1 MAEIRRTFSAGRMN
15 KDIDERLLHPGEY
28 RDALNVGVGHSE
40 ASDIGSIENLLG
52 NERIGTGGIEGEIVQ
67 GVGRALAEFTL
78 TNATTVGIKRYDLE
92 EKIYWFTAA
101 DEGSFIF
108 EYDSIAGTVAVVLAD
123 VSGILN
129 FSADNLIIGIN
140 ILGGQLFW
148 TDGITEPKKIDI
160 ARFKAGS
167 TAGQTLAAGVN
178 LPAHTQVYGRAF
190 IESDIT
196 VIKKNPLSAPTVT
209 VSETLRPDGGT
220 FNVSTRFDFSSS
232 EVGDS
237 VTLGLST
244 TGHAYLEGDTI
255 RLTVIHEGETV
266 VVTGSITRVAGLQ
279 IDMTINT
286 LGDIDGTGS
295 LLYSVDIVG
304 NDVIFELKFPR
315 FAYRWKYIDGEYSTY
330 SPFSEAAFITG
341 QFSYNSELGY
351 NLAMTNNIRRVVIDS
366 FDTPTDDVVEID
378 ILYKESNANPVYTV
392 ETIPVATASIE
403 ITNDQIHAILP
414 EIQLLRP
421 YDNVPKTAFGQEII
435 ANRLVYG
442 NYTHNYDV
450 EVTPEF
456 ESNLLNREA
465 TNQSIKTGRLY
476 QFGVVYQD
484 EYGRQTPVLSNTTA
498 THSVDV
504 STSDEATQFAVKLNS
519 PAPSWATDYK
529 MYIKETATEYYNLA
543 LDRYYT
549 SEDGFVWCSFPSSEF
564 NKISIDSYL
573 ILKKQHAASGAVK
586 DAGARY
592 KVLDIS
598 TEAPDFLTDIEESVA
613 KIGYDSDIGTDV
625 DSSDNHIVEEQ
636 APTSGGKFFTWNVNP
651 DSSYYSS
658 IKTGNYLVFS
668 VAGSSNTARYEIAG
682 VTTKATEGGST
693 GGNLVAGKLTIEI
706 VDSFT
711 DDITFFTPNT
721 GSESIE
727 IIQETRKTSP
737 EFIGRF
743 FVKLER
749 NGVFDLNVI
758 DTSTDTTADEFASIA
773 TSDVYDRVQPGHAGS
788 DATGFFYDFR
798 EEVRWRVNRGSK
810 QEEFTRPKGAGIS
823 VGSNKVDISFAGTEP
838 NGFKNPL
845 WSNEFGNYLGRVGTY
860 IRFVTG
866 GTVYRIMSVEHVAGP
881 NLQSST
887 TRNAGTFGS
896 ASNPTDGY
904 FSINRPGSPS
914 TSFKRWSITLDK
926 PIDDSPIAAGAE
938 VVNQNIH
945 GVSTVLAKPIEILE
959 NLTET
964 LRGREGVTPYVADPA
979 IFETEPTGDDAL
991 DIYYETQETFPISE
1005 HGNLQNLKWYNC
1017 FSFENGVES
1026 DRIRDDFNGVRLDK
1040 GARVSATIAD
1050 PFMEESRPNGFIWS
1064 GIFNSITGINNTN
1077 QFILA
1082 EGIQKELQPMF
1093 GSIQRLHAR
1102 DTNLIAFCEDKV
1114 VRILADKDALFN
1126 ADGSTN
1132 VTASNNVLGQT
1143 VPFTGEY
1150 GISKNPESFA
1160 TYGSRMYFTDKNRG
1174 VILRLSQDGLTEI
1187 SSKGMSDYFRDLFQV
1202 STGNIR
1208 TSYDDYHDT
1217 LNVTINNS
1225 TVSYHEES
1233 GGWTSRK
1240 SFVPELGL
1248 SLNNRYYTWYNGELW
1263 QHNSRAVP
1271 RNNFYG
1277 VQYNSSI
1284 VFIFNDEPGTVKKFL
1299 TLNYEG
1305 TQPKTL
1311 ASYDLED
1318 NVVQLNTI
1326 DGGWFSPAMIT
1337 DLDVGDAKAFIK
1349 KEGKWFT
1356 NIGVLGGPEA
1366 MIAVEQAM
1374 DEAELT
1380 PGAEGSEEAM
1390 ESIEEFLEEIEENLD
1405 EGTEDSLESIGPVEE
1420 VEELEDPDTGETEAQ
1435 ETSITINLV

>member
-286 LGDIDGTGS
+286 LGDIDDTGS

-341 QFSYNSELGY
+341 QFSYNSELGH

-421 YDNVPKTAFGQEII
+421 YDNVPKTAFGQEVI

-484 EYGRQTPVLSNTTA
+484 QYGRQTPVLSNTSA

-529 MYIKETATEYYNLA
+529 MYIKETSTEYYNLA

-549 SEDGFVWCSFPSSEF
+549 GEDGFVWCSFPSSEF

-592 KVLDIS
+592 KVLDIQ
-598 TEAPDFLTDIEESVA
+598 TEAPDTLTRISEVVGDLQYENVSASIFNWIEEPLGGNQITIEVVPEASYYRHIHAATHLLFTNSAGDRSHEFTIASVTNLLDDQNDVILPGSLRLEFTEVFTEDNLGDFLTNGIFSP
-613 KIGYDSDIGTDV
+613 DV
-625 DSSDNHIVEEQ
+625 RVELIDEVQ
-636 APTSGGKFFTWNVNP
+636 RM
-651 DSSYYSS
+651 
-658 IKTGNYLVFS
+658 L
-668 VAGSSNTARYEIAG
+668 
-682 VTTKATEGGST
+682 
-693 GGNLVAGKLTIEI
+693 
-706 VDSFT
+706 
-711 DDITFFTPNT
+711 
-721 GSESIE
+721 
-727 IIQETRKTSP
+727 P

-743 FVKLER
+743 FVKIER
-749 NGVFDLNVI
+749 NGTFDTNII
-758 DTSTDTTADEFASIA
+758 DTSTINTPDDFVPLI
-773 TSDVYDRVQPGHAGS
+773 SDDIYDRVQPGHAGS

-798 EEVRWRVNRGSK
+798 EEVKWRVNRGSK
-810 QEEFTRPKGAGIS
+810 QEEFIREKGVGIS
-823 VGSNKVDISFAGTEP
+823 VGSNLVDISFAGTEAS
-838 NGFKNPL
+838 GYKNPL
-845 WSNEFGNYLGRVGTY
+845 WSNEVGNHLGRAGTY
-860 IRFVTG
+860 IRFVDG
-866 GTVYRIMSVEHVAGP
+866 GEIYKIVSVEQTAGP

-914 TSFKRWSITLDK
+914 TSFKRWSIVLDK
-926 PIDDSPIAAGAE
+926 PVTAIPTLTE
-938 VVNQNIH
+938 VVNQNTH
-945 GVSTVLAKPIEILE
+945 GVSAAVGTIDILR
-959 NLTET
+959 NLTENPRT
-964 LRGREGVTPYVADPA
+964 SDGGTPYVADPA

-1390 ESIEEFLEEIEENLD
+1390 EAIEEFLEEIEENLD
-1405 EGTEDSLESIGPVEE
+1405 DGTDDSLESIGPVEE

>member
-78 TNATTVGIKRYDLE
+78 TNAATVGIKRYDLE

-108 EYDSIAGTVAVVLAD
+108 EYDSIAGTVAVVLSD
-123 VSGILN
+123 TSGILN

-160 ARFKAGS
+160 NRFKAGS
-167 TAGQTLAAGVN
+167 TMGQTLAAGIN
-178 LPAHTQVYGRAF
+178 LPAHTTVYGRAF

-232 EVGDS
+232 SVTDS
-237 VTLGLST
+237 VTLNLSA

-255 RLTVIHEGETV
+255 RLSAIHEGETI

-286 LGDIDGTGS
+286 VGDIEDSGS

-315 FAYRWKYIDGEYSTY
+315 FAYRWKYIDGEYSAY

-341 QFSYNSELGY
+341 QFEYNSELGR

-366 FDTPTDDVVEID
+366 FDTPTSDVVEID
-378 ILYKESNANPVYTV
+378 VLYKESNANPVYTV

-484 EYGRQTPVLSNTTA
+484 QYGRQTPVLSNTSA

-529 MYIKETATEYYNLA
+529 MFIKETATEYYNLA

-549 SEDGFVWCSFPSSEF
+549 GEDGFVWCSFPSSEF

-573 ILKKQHAASGAVK
+573 ILKKQHSASGAVK

-598 TEAPDFLTDIEESVA
+598 TEAPDFLIIQEEAAA
-613 KIGYDSDIGTDV
+613 KIAYDPATVDADDMPDERIPANVSDTF
-625 DSSDNHIVEEQ
+625 S
-636 APTSGGKFFTWNVNP
+636 WRVNP
-651 DSSYYSS
+651 DSSYFAD
-658 IKTGNYLVFS
+658 IKTGNDIVFS
-668 VAGSSNTARYEIAG
+668 NGVSTARYTIDTISDLATDPG
-682 VTTKATEGGST
+682 NLTVTLTEGFLMDDIAFIAP
-693 GGNLVAGKLTIEI
+693 GGVLDTDITIEI
-706 VDSFT
+706 
-711 DDITFFTPNT
+711 IT
-721 GSESIE
+721 
-727 IIQETRKTSP
+727 ETRERLP

-749 NGVFDLNVI
+749 NGVFDTNVI
-758 DTSTDTTADEFASIA
+758 DTSVDTSEDEFGQIEV
-773 TSDVYDRVQPGHAGS
+773 TDMYDRVQPGHAGS

-798 EEVRWRVNRGSK
+798 EEVKWRVNRGK
-810 QEEFTRPKGAGIS
+810 NQEEFTREKGVGIT
-823 VGSNKVDISFAGTEP
+823 VGSNRVDISYAGTEP
-838 NGFKNPL
+838 QGFNNPL
-845 WSNEFGNYLGRVGTY
+845 WSNEFGNHLGRVGSY
-860 IRFVTG
+860 IRFTTAG
-866 GTVYRIMSVEHVAGP
+866 KVYKIMSVEHVAGP

-887 TRNAGTFGS
+887 TRNAGTFGT
-896 ASNPTDGY
+896 AENPTDGY
-904 FSINRPGSPS
+904 FSINRPNSPS
-914 TSFKRWSITLDK
+914 TSFKRWSITLDQ
-926 PIDDSPIAAGAE
+926 PIE
-938 VVNQNIH
+938 VAPALDEIVNQNIH
-945 GVSTVLAKPIEILE
+945 GVSPILFDKLEILR
-959 NLTET
+959 NLSESRRT
-964 LRGREGVTPYVADPA
+964 REGGTPYVADPA

-1017 FSFENGVES
+1017 FSFGNGVES

-1050 PFMEESRPNGFIWS
+1050 PFMEEHRPNGFIWS

-1311 ASYDLED
+1311 ASYDLDD

-1390 ESIEEFLEEIEENLD
+1390 EAIEDFLEEIEENLD
-1405 EGTEDSLESIGPVEE
+1405 EGTDDSLESIGPVEE
-1420 VEELEDPDTGETEAQ
+1420 VEELEDPDTGEIEEQ